1 MKVKARRQYS
11 AEFKRRA
18 VEESIRSPETV
29 RAIADKLGLHERN
42 LERWRSQMTRPQK
55 PTIKNSGPDKSLSEL
70 ERENRQLRKALER
83 EKTRNDI
90 LKKATEYFDNHHK

>member
-1 MKVKARRQYS
+1 
-11 AEFKRRA
+11 
-18 VEESIRSPETV
+18 
-29 RAIADKLGLHERN
+29 
-42 LERWRSQMTRPQK
+42 MTRPQK

>member
-1 MKVKARRQYS
+1 MQVKVRRQYS

-18 VEESIRSPETV
+18 VEESIQSPETV
-29 RAIADKLGLHERN
+29 RAIADRLGIHERN

-55 PTIKNSGPDKSLSEL
+55 PIVKNSGPDKSLSDL

-83 EKTRNDI
+83 EKTKNDI
-90 LKKATEYFDNHHK
+90 LKKATEYFDKFPK